1 MSCFIR
7 IADQD
12 VWNPSNAVAK
22 LFIAEAEAISSL
34 LDERTGIGPIIDDEC
49 ELDAATFPVFV
60 SALLRRHWSTNHPV
74 MRNLLVGVAGVAFV
88 LVSRANVNVQ
98 IDDPD
103 CRDYW
108 LAQLPHISRGMVRG

>member
-7 IADQD
+7 IAEQD
-12 VWNPSNAVAK
+12 VWNPSNGVAK
-22 LFIAEAEAISSL
+22 LFIAQAEAIASL

-49 ELDAATFPVFV
+49 ELDDVAFPVFV
-60 SALLRRHWSTNHPV
+60 GILLRRHWSTNHPV
-74 MRNLLVGVAGVAFV
+74 LRNLLVGVAGAAFV
-88 LVSRANVNVQ
+88 LVSRADIDVQ
-98 IDDPD
+98 IDDLD